1 MAERRRTKEV
11 RIGDVVIGGKHPIAI
26 QSMTNTK
33 TQDVEATV
41 AQILQL
47 ELCGMSDHPQYGS
60 GMEAAKALAE
70 IKKQIHIHLWRTY
83 ILL

>member
-1 MAERRRTKEV
+1 MAERKSTREV
-11 RIGDVVIGGKHPIAI
+11 RIGDVVIRGNHPIAI

-47 ELCGMSDHPQYGS
+47 ERAGCGH
-60 GMEAAKALAE
+60 
-70 IKKQIHIHLWRTY
+70 TF
-83 ILL
+83 